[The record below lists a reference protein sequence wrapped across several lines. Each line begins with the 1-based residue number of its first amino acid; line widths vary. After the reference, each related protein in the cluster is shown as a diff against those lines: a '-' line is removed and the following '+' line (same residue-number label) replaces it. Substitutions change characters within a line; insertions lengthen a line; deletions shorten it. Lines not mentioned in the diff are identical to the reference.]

1 MFQWQ
6 FQYVMLSKKELCSV
20 APHSLFHSDFCAFIC
35 PFYLLCRRERC
46 LFIYLFILIMLLD
59 KNRDYPFFCCN
70 IGPFCCKDHCWSL
83 LLLFLLLLTVCF
95 VASAAAVYK
104 LLFADHVVTFNAFV

>member
-1 MFQWQ
+1 
-6 FQYVMLSKKELCSV
+6 MLLRIRFSTLIFVPSS
-20 APHSLFHSDFCAFIC
+20 ALFIFCAGG
-35 PFYLLCRRERC
+35 RDV
-46 LFIYLFILIMLLD
+46 YLFILIMLLD

-70 IGPFCCKDHCWSL
+70 IGPFCCKDHSWSL